1 VSGIKSGTWHPAAYQ
16 LAKLMLIE
24 LDFYKR
30 LFFVPSNKTS
40 LATSIY
46 HDYRVVEIEETMEWK
61 LKARW
66 KVQLAVTNCRRSRR
80 ND

>member
-16 LAKLMLIE
+16 LAKLVLIE
-24 LDFYKR
+24 FDFYEH
-30 LFFVPSNKTS
+30 LFFTPSISTS
-40 LATSIY
+40 LTTSIY

>member
-1 VSGIKSGTWHPAAYQ
+1 MSGIKSGTWHPAAYQ
-16 LAKLMLIE
+16 LAKLVLIE

-30 LFFVPSNKTS
+30 LFFIPSNKTS
-40 LATSIY
+40 LTTDVY

-66 KVQLAVTNCRRSRR
+66 KGAAYGDELPSITAK
-80 ND
+80 